1 MSTETDSK
9 GQPEASGAAG
19 TSGQHQRRQFRP
31 PRWLEPVIAAVVVAA
46 IALALFFGDSG
57 NISIISGWFPRTLFW
72 VTVAACL
79 IAVVLRR
86 DVLHE
91 FLIGIPIGIVFM
103 LALFGWIHFTQQIPP
118 GAPKSL
124 NVWLIIAC
132 LLAGLVVA
140 GWRRGNWT
148 RRISGLIAILLAV
161 VSAGS
166 AVNATF
172 DYYPTFNR
180 LFGQSANN
188 FLDNSQL
195 KAMRDEAVKTGK
207 LPDHGA
213 TLAVTIP
220 GKGLNY
226 TPRQAYVWLP
236 PAWFGR
242 NAPKLPVIEL
252 LHGTPGAPD
261 NWTGSSNADG
271 TSRAFA
277 LQHNGEA
284 PILVMPDVN
293 GTWGGDTECVN
304 SSMYGDV
311 ETYLTQTVPQFMH
324 KNFDTSTATDSMA
337 VAGLSEGGLCAT
349 TLALTNPKEYVA
361 FGNYSGD
368 VSPTY
373 QYDNTQQTIHDLF
386 GGSQAKYNAA
396 NPPYLLA
403 HNTYS
408 GISGWFEAGAQDAT
422 GIQAAHTLQGLA
434 AKAGIDTCIATPPGG
449 HDFALWQQAYA
460 DSLPWL
466 SWKLKLT
473 PQPASVPAQCSAGK
487 S

>member
-9 GQPEASGAAG
+9 GQPEAGGAAG
-19 TSGQHQRRQFRP
+19 TAGHHRRRGFQP
-31 PRWLEPVIAAVVVAA
+31 PRWLVPVIAAVVVVA
-46 IALALFFGDSG
+46 IVVALLAGNPG
-57 NISIISGWFPRTLFW
+57 NISLISGWFPLTLFW

-79 IAVVLRR
+79 FAVVLRR

-91 FLIGIPIGIVFM
+91 FLIGIPIGIVLM
-103 LALFGWIHFTQQIPP
+103 VALFAWIHFTAQIPP

-132 LLAGLVVA
+132 LLAGLVIA

-148 RRISGLIAILLAV
+148 HRISGLVAILLTV
-161 VSAGS
+161 VAAGS
-166 AVNATF
+166 TVNATF

-188 FLDNSQL
+188 FLDNAQL
-195 KAMRDEAVKTGK
+195 KAMRDEAVKSGK

-213 TLAVTIP
+213 TLAITIP
-220 GKGLNY
+220 GKGLTY

-242 NAPKLPVIEL
+242 SAPKLPVIEL
-252 LHGTPGAPD
+252 LHGTPGDPS
-261 NWTGSSNADG
+261 NWTQSSDADG

-277 LQHNGEA
+277 EQHNGVA

-293 GTWGGDTECVN
+293 GSWGGDTECAN
-304 SSMYGDV
+304 SSLYGDV
-311 ETYLTQTVPQFMH
+311 ATYLTQTVPQFMQ
-324 KNFDTSTATDSMA
+324 KNFHTSTATDSMA
-337 VAGLSEGGLCAT
+337 IAGLSEGGLCAT
-349 TLALTNPKEYVA
+349 TLALNNPKQYVA

-373 QYDNTQQTIHDLF
+373 QYDNTQQTVQVLF
-386 GGSQAKYNAA
+386 GDSTARYNAV
-396 NPPYLLA
+396 NPPYLLT
-403 HNTYS
+403 HNTYP
-408 GISGWFEAGAQDAT
+408 GLSGWFESGAQDAT
-422 GIQAAHTLQGLA
+422 GIQAANTLRGLA
-434 AKAGIDTCIATPPGG
+434 TKAGIDTCLATPPGG

-473 PQPASVPAQCSAGK
+473 PQPAAVPAQCSPGQR
-487 S
+487 